1 MMIKIISSTFI
12 LLLLTGLNACAQEEY
27 KTVEEAEGLEVG
39 ATVTDFDAVDQ
50 DGNTF
55 SLKNTLAEK
64 NVVVIFYRGQW
75 CPICNRHLGNLQD
88 SLSYLEDRGVKV
100 VAISPEKQQNLKK
113 TQEKT
118 GASFTLLY
126 DEDYKISQQF
136 DVLFRPDEKTI
147 HAYNER
153 LDANLAEA
161 HSDQSQRLPVP
172 ATFII
177 NQEGKVVWRHFDRDY
192 KERASVAQ
200 IIDNLP

>member
-75 CPICNRHLGNLQD
+75 CPICNRHLSNLQD